1 MKKRKAFTLIEVL
14 AALALIIVLTLTLVV
29 TIQGQVEQAKVRQSR
44 AMVETVNAQ
53 ITIAYEQPDSDKT
66 EFRSVEALVQAGII
80 TRAQSSQLGDVA
92 KYSADPP
99 PGFKLK

>member
-29 TIQGQVEQAKVRQSR
+29 TIQGQVEQAKIRQSR

-53 ITIAYEQPDSDKT
+53 IDIAYQQPDSAAA
-66 EFRSVEALVQAGII
+66 EFQNASALVQAGII
-80 TRAQSSQLGDVA
+80 SDRQRSQLADVA
-92 KYSADPP
+92 TYSPGPP
-99 PGFKLK
+99 PGYKVR